1 MASGR
6 PGGPGRLPRL
16 LCKALIQGHAFRWES
31 VFFLCENLEWNLYPY
46 QKVYTPKGSTSGSTS
61 GSLTDTK
68 TVRRIIRH
76 HYSDGTTYE
85 VTQSVTFKRFGVAES
100 QSSIKWGA
108 WISEGNGTFAA
119 YTAPALYGYVAQP
132 SVVSAAVASLDS
144 ATTYVDIYY
153 QPVKQ
158 SGSTSRPASTSGHIR
173 PSLTSQTS
181 QSSENGQAT
190 SANSLSAR
198 QPAASVKEHVLP
210 QTGTSSQPS
219 TAMGIVTGLVA
230 SLGAF
235 LGIGKKKKH
244 N

>member
-1 MASGR
+1 MSASTSAS
-6 PGGPGRLPRL
+6 LS
-16 LCKALIQGHAFRWES
+16 ASIS
-31 VFFLCENLEWNLYPY
+31 SS
-46 QKVYTPKGSTSGSTS
+46 TSGSTSGSTS
-61 GSLTDTK
+61 DSLTDTK

-108 WISEGNGTFAA
+108 WIPEGDGTFAA
-119 YTAPALYGYVAQP
+119 YAAPALYGYVAQP
-132 SVVSAAVASLDS
+132 SVVSAAVASPDS

-158 SGSTSRPASTSGHIR
+158 SGSTSTPASTSGHIR

-181 QSSENGQAT
+181 QSSGNGQTT